1 MQIKLRIHP
10 RCKLVMKIQPAR
22 LIGVDSK
29 VYAGDYQVVP
39 DVYAITVLET
49 KDRLL
54 SENIEILTI
63 PQYAVSNDAGGETL
77 IIGKECVICGD

>member
-1 MQIKLRIHP
+1 MQIKLRIQP

-39 DVYAITVLET
+39 DVYATTVLET

-54 SENIEILTI
+54 SENIEVLSI

-77 IIGKECVICGD
+77 IIGKEYVIHGN